1 MSNIIVSVIMPSYN
15 AERFINESIES
26 ILRQTYGEWELI
38 IVDDKST
45 DNTARVIESYIQKDK
60 RIKCILLEENSGP
73 AVARNRAIKEARG
86 RYIAFLDADD
96 LWMPQKLEKQIAF
109 MQKENI
115 ALSYTG
121 YYRFE
126 ESAEEI
132 KDEVIVP
139 LKVNY
144 HELLKQNIIGC
155 LTAVYDTKIVGKVYM
170 PLIRKRQDFGLW
182 LVILKKVPYAY
193 AINEPLAYY
202 RMHYDSI
209 SSNKI
214 ISSQYN
220 WKLYREVEK
229 LPWYKAF
236 YYFAWYVY
244 RSILKYK

>member
-1 MSNIIVSVIMPSYN
+1 MNEVTVSIITPSYN
-15 AERFINESIES
+15 SEKFIAQTIES
-26 ILRQTYGEWELI
+26 VLSQTYTEWEMI
-38 IVDDKST
+38 IVDDKSM
-45 DNTARVIESYIQKDK
+45 DNTVKLIETYTQKDK
-60 RIKCILLEENSGP
+60 RIKYIVLEENSGP
-73 AVARNRAIKEARG
+73 AVARNRAIEEAEG
-86 RYIAFLDADD
+86 KYIAFLDADD

-109 MQKENI
+109 MQRENI

-132 KDEVIVP
+132 KDEITVP
-139 LKVNY
+139 MKVDY

-182 LVILKKVPYAY
+182 LKILKEVPYAY
-193 AINEPLAYY
+193 ALQEPLAYY
-202 RMHYDSI
+202 RMHHDSI

-214 ISSQYN
+214 VSSQYN

-229 LPWYKAF
+229 LPWYQAL
-236 YYFAWYVY
+236 YYFAWYTY
-244 RSILKYK
+244 RSLLKYK